1 VLESSSDGCE
11 SQLVGGETEGQ
22 YLNSVS
28 QASLQYAA
36 NVEYPSSD
44 ANRDDICLI
53 TETIIPSSGSSDQS
67 RNDENKEISKTP
79 EDAAPH
85 EGQVN
90 DVDVFFVYQPP
101 HLSKLDIFIKIS
113 VVLFLLCGVVASAV
127 LRIYL

>member
-1 VLESSSDGCE
+1 M
-11 SQLVGGETEGQ
+11 T
-22 YLNSVS
+22 
-28 QASLQYAA
+28 
-36 NVEYPSSD
+36 
-44 ANRDDICLI
+44 NRQKDPKRNIGLCSFL
-53 TETIIPSSGSSDQS
+53 TILHLTTSHI
-67 RNDENKEISKTP
+67 NAVIVIIFYFLEISKTP

-101 HLSKLDIFIKIS
+101 QLSKLDIFIKIS